1 MNTKSIVFLYK
12 NNNQIKMSAFQELP
26 VETHI
31 VEIDMGV
38 AQLCKGQD
46 QTYSGVFIDEET
58 NEEGRWAMITD
69 GHGSNTCINFLRS
82 IKQEKLNE
90 IVSKSCPV
98 ETMAK
103 YINQYARIGKYESSG
118 ATMCLVKIY
127 RDRIVCINCGDSR
140 VMVCKNNEPMFL
152 SKEHNSFNM
161 NERRRIEACYPGVK
175 IDKATNIKIISET
188 KMIGIVGE
196 YIEFPSGTRLMTS
209 QALGHNG
216 HTGYSPD
223 YETIYYDKN
232 DSLKIIIASDGLWEM
247 VLKDNKEEITKIAKM
262 PCKDLLDFAV
272 KRWLQE
278 WEMYTDIHTE
288 EFIKCSYNEKQC
300 DDVGIVTVDI
310 VPKNIV

>member
-1 MNTKSIVFLYK
+1 MAS
-12 NNNQIKMSAFQELP
+12 FQEERI
-26 VETHI
+26 ETHN
-31 VEIDMGV
+31 VEIDMGL

-58 NEEGRWAMITD
+58 QEEGTWAMVTD
-69 GHGSNTCINFLRS
+69 GHGSNTCINYLRS
-82 IKQEKLNE
+82 IKQDKLNE
-90 IVSKSCPV
+90 IIGKTSPV

-103 YINQYARIGKYESSG
+103 YINENARIANFESSG

-127 RDRIVCINCGDSR
+127 KDRILCINCGDSR
-140 VMVCKNNEPMFL
+140 VMVYKNDKKIFL

-175 IDKATNIKIISET
+175 IEKTTNIKIVSET
-188 KMIGIVGE
+188 KMIGIIGE

-232 DSLKIIIASDGLWEM
+232 DSLRIIIASDGLWEM
-247 VLKDNKEEITKIAKM
+247 VLKDNEEEILKLAKM
-262 PCKDLLDFAV
+262 QCKDLLDFAV

-278 WEMYTDIHTE
+278 WEMYTDIYAE
-288 EFIKCSYNEKQC
+288 AFIKCSYKENQC
-300 DDVGIVTVDI
+300 DDVGVVTVDI
-310 VPKNIV
+310 IPKTVA

>member
-1 MNTKSIVFLYK
+1 
-12 NNNQIKMSAFQELP
+12 MSAFQEQP
-26 VETHI
+26 IETHNI
-31 VEIDMGV
+31 EIDMGV

-58 NEEGRWAMITD
+58 HEEGKWAMITD

-82 IKQEKLNE
+82 IKQAKLNE
-90 IVSKSCPV
+90 IIGTRSPV

-103 YINQYARIGKYESSG
+103 YINQNAKIGKYESSG

-127 RDRIVCINCGDSR
+127 KDRIVCINCGDSR
-140 VMVCKNNEPMFL
+140 VIVYKNNESVFI

-175 IDKATNIKIISET
+175 IDKTTNIKIISEN

-196 YIEFPSGTRLMTS
+196 YIDFPSGTRLMTS

-216 HTGYSPD
+216 NTGYAPD
-223 YETIYYDKN
+223 YETIYYDEN
-232 DSLKIIIASDGLWEM
+232 DSIKIIIGSDGLWEM
-247 VLKDNKEEITKIAKM
+247 VLKDNKEEISKLANM
-262 PCKDLLDFAV
+262 HCKDILDFAV

-278 WEMYTDIHTE
+278 WEMYTDINAET
-288 EFIKCSYNEKQC
+288 FIKCSYNENQC

-310 VPKNIV
+310 VPKMLYE